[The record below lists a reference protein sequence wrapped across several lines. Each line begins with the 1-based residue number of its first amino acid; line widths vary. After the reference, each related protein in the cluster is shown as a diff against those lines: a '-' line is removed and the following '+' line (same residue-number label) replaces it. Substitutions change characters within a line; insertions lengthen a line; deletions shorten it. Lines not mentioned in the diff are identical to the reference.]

1 MRIIIN
7 ADDFGLTDELNQ
19 CVKVLHDK
27 GIILSTTIIAN
38 SQSFDDAVKI
48 KKSSP
53 DLGVGVHLCLDG
65 PFNMSNFQNSTID
78 ASKNQFFEINE
89 TIRKLRT
96 FSFSVDDIFK
106 EYELQLK
113 KILDSGIKVSHI
125 DHHHHLHLYLPILF
139 QVIKLAKK
147 YGIPSIRSQRII
159 APRKPDFIK
168 RGYRN
173 LHQFI
178 TRNNLKTPDGYF
190 ELIQDGEDAERRN
203 LERLS
208 DMLNS
213 DYECVEIECHPNKS
227 NDFDTL
233 FLQNPLFLNLIK
245 DHTLI
250 NYNNL

>member
-7 ADDFGLTDELNQ
+7 ADDFGLTNELNQ

-27 GIILSTTIIAN
+27 GIILSATVIAN
-38 SQSFDDAVKI
+38 SESFDDAVKI
-48 KKSSP
+48 IKSSP
-53 DLGVGVHLCLDG
+53 GLGVGVHLCLDG
-65 PFNMSNFQNSTID
+65 PFNMNNYQNSTID
-78 ASKNQFFEINE
+78 ASKNQFFERDE

-106 EYELQLK
+106 EYELQLQK
-113 KILDSGIKVSHI
+113 VFDNGIKVTHL
-125 DHHHHLHLYLPILF
+125 DHHHHLHLYFPILF

-168 RGYRN
+168 KGYRN

-190 ELIQDGEDAERRN
+190 ELFRYPQNAVEQN

-208 DMLNS
+208 LMLQT
-213 DYECVEIECHPNKS
+213 DYKCVEIESHPNDS
-227 NDFDTL
+227 TDFDTL
-233 FLQNPLFLNLIK
+233 FLQNPLFLNLMK
-245 DHTLI
+245 DHTLV
-250 NYNNL
+250 NYKNL